1 MSTSRFTRFL
11 KSLLAGAT
19 VIPPAASFLESSAIS
34 KPPQALSVVV
44 QTQQQQSQQQQTQT
58 QGGLIR
64 KQPLSG
70 NGNANG
76 GGVLVRGP
84 STSNNSS
91 LLLLTNSSAGTTRD
105 GASGASSI
113 YGGTTPHESPPSPL
127 SVAAAALASTA
138 GGHANSFSSRSMV
151 VSNVSYPAN
160 DPLEDRFDFKE
171 FSGGLAVTPASSSS
185 SSSAGHV
192 YSPTLLAAVLDGHGG
207 WQVADFARRTLLSA
221 IETELENCP
230 SSSLT
235 TSGNNN
241 DNDNSSNLDED
252 GGSKFATTSWHVGSA
267 LARAFARIDRSFL
280 SAVKPAFELGFGS
293 VAHVGACALAAAVT
307 RDSIVIANAGDCRAV
322 LGRVHFGPTA
332 PPTAIGAPVFFFS
345 PLSLS
350 GDLASSF
357 SFNSSS
363 EDNSTNFFDQSSS
376 SSRQWAGKNTL
387 DVMKKTI
394 LSDIGTVW
402 HQASP
407 SSSSSSSF
415 TLPTQSS
422 LSSSDLALPQTSSSS
437 SSSSSLSPTFFYSA
451 VSLSHDHNA
460 REPREK
466 ARLAAAH
473 PGEDDVVVCK
483 PGNASACYV
492 KGRLQPTRSLG
503 DGYLKDSEFNVPA
516 RIGRMWGRHIKAPYT
531 PPYVSS

>member
-1 MSTSRFTRFL
+1 
-11 KSLLAGAT
+11 
-19 VIPPAASFLESSAIS
+19 
-34 KPPQALSVVV
+34 V
-44 QTQQQQSQQQQTQT
+44 QS
-58 QGGLIR
+58 QGGLLR
-64 KQPLSG
+64 KPNTTGGNQRNSSSSNTNAILSG
-70 NGNANG
+70 AN
-76 GGVLVRGP
+76 
-84 STSNNSS
+84 SN
-91 LLLLTNSSAGTTRD
+91 L
-105 GASGASSI
+105 GALQE
-113 YGGTTPHESPPSPL
+113 PPPSPL
-127 SVAAAALASTA
+127 SVTAAALASTA
-138 GGHANSFSSRSMV
+138 GGHANALSSRNIV

-160 DPLEDRFDFKE
+160 EPLEDRFDYKDYLGGGGG
-171 FSGGLAVTPASSSS
+171 SGGGGGGVSGNSSSFS
-185 SSSAGHV
+185 
-192 YSPTLLAAVLDGHGG
+192 YSPTLLATVLDGHGG

-230 SSSLT
+230 VASNSNTNNDSSSSN
-235 TSGNNN
+235 TSNQLVEEE
-241 DNDNSSNLDED
+241 DKFVNSS
-252 GGSKFATTSWHVGSA
+252 WHLGSA

-322 LGRVHFGPTA
+322 LGRIHSGPTA
-332 PPTAIGAPVFFFS
+332 PPSAIGAPVYFFS

-350 GDLASSF
+350 GDL
-357 SFNSSS
+357 SFNSIS
-363 EDNSTNFFDQSSS
+363 ENSNENSFFDPSSHIT
-376 SSRQWAGKNTL
+376 RQWGTKNTTSTTTL
-387 DVMKKTI
+387 ETMKKSI
-394 LSDIGTVW
+394 SSDIGTIW
-402 HQASP
+402 HQASSSTSSSFSNTTSSFSLP
-407 SSSSSSSF
+407 SQSTTSDILPTTSSSSISSS
-415 TLPTQSS
+415 LLSPPSSSS
-422 LSSSDLALPQTSSSS
+422 LSSS
-437 SSSSSLSPTFFYSA
+437 LSTNNSFFYSA

-531 PPYVSS
+531 PPYVSA

>member
-1 MSTSRFTRFL
+1 M
-11 KSLLAGAT
+11 
-19 VIPPAASFLESSAIS
+19 
-34 KPPQALSVVV
+34 
-44 QTQQQQSQQQQTQT
+44 
-58 QGGLIR
+58 
-64 KQPLSG
+64 
-70 NGNANG
+70 
-76 GGVLVRGP
+76 
-84 STSNNSS
+84 
-91 LLLLTNSSAGTTRD
+91 
-105 GASGASSI
+105 
-113 YGGTTPHESPPSPL
+113 
-127 SVAAAALASTA
+127 
-138 GGHANSFSSRSMV
+138 
-151 VSNVSYPAN
+151 
-160 DPLEDRFDFKE
+160 
-171 FSGGLAVTPASSSS
+171 
-185 SSSAGHV
+185 
-192 YSPTLLAAVLDGHGG
+192 AAVLDGHGG

-350 GDLASSF
+350 GDLASSS

-422 LSSSDLALPQTSSSS
+422 LSSSDLAQPQTSSSS

>member
-34 KPPQALSVVV
+34 KPPQALSAVVV
-44 QTQQQQSQQQQTQT
+44 QTQSQTQTQT

-76 GGVLVRGP
+76 GGGGGVLVRGP
-84 STSNNSS
+84 SPSNNSS
-91 LLLLTNSSAGTTRD
+91 LLLLTNSSSGTTRD

-171 FSGGLAVTPASSSS
+171 FSKGLAVTPASSSS

-241 DNDNSSNLDED
+241 DNDNSNNLDED

-350 GDLASSF
+350 GDLASSS

-407 SSSSSSSF
+407 SSSSSSF

>member
-1 MSTSRFTRFL
+1 M
-11 KSLLAGAT
+11 
-19 VIPPAASFLESSAIS
+19 
-34 KPPQALSVVV
+34 
-44 QTQQQQSQQQQTQT
+44 
-58 QGGLIR
+58 
-64 KQPLSG
+64 
-70 NGNANG
+70 
-76 GGVLVRGP
+76 LVKGP
-84 STSNNSS
+84 SPSSTSS
-91 LLLLTNSSAGTTRD
+91 LLLTSSSGTT
-105 GASGASSI
+105 SSI
-113 YGGTTPHESPPSPL
+113 YGGTPPPHESPPSPL

-171 FSGGLAVTPASSSS
+171 CSSSGGLAVTPSSSS
-185 SSSAGHV
+185 SSLSSAGHF

-207 WQVADFARRTLLSA
+207 WQVADFARRSLLSA

-235 TSGNNN
+235 TSGKDN
-241 DNDNSSNLDED
+241 DNDNSNNLDED
-252 GGSKFATTSWHVGSA
+252 GGSKFAATSWHVGSA

-332 PPTAIGAPVFFFS
+332 PPSAIGAPVFFFS

-350 GDLASSF
+350 GDQASSSSSLS

-363 EDNSTNFFDQSSS
+363 SEIDNSSNFFDQSSS
-376 SSRQWAGKNTL
+376 STSNRTWVGKNTL

-407 SSSSSSSF
+407 SPSSSF
-415 TLPTQSS
+415 TWPTQSS
-422 LSSSDLALPQTSSSS
+422 LSSSDLAMPQTSSSS
-437 SSSSSLSPTFFYSA
+437 SSSSSLMSPTFFYSA